1 MHRQMPSIQRIWSG
15 PGWLCAKRSVV
26 PMSSPNDLHFPLQ
39 IGVKWRD
46 AATTFPSFCS
56 PRSPNRTG
64 FGMGRL
70 KPRPTFSLHSSRYWM
85 SSRRASVARAHVVSF
100 SFCNFRCS
108 RQWAYC
114 SRFARWR
121 SSSSFG
127 RNRNLSRDPR
137 SVITLPQLCLLKQWQ
152 VFSGE
157 WQRKTLPWQHGNY
170 LCRLSGCFFLLNLEP
185 PPFPWRLC
193 PWRRFL
199 LAFCVS
205 PASVCIAPL
214 SEGRNLLRPSTRN
227 GTSLPIRPATP
238 CVRPDS

>member
-1 MHRQMPSIQRIWSG
+1 MF
-15 PGWLCAKRSVV
+15 PGKRHTIKHLGFQPVRLCAKRSVV

-46 AATTFPSFCS
+46 AATTFASFCS

-70 KPRPTFSLHSSRYWM
+70 KPRPTFSPHSSRYGT

-100 SFCNFRCS
+100 SFCNFR
-108 RQWAYC
+108 C

-157 WQRKTLPWQHGNY
+157 WQRKTLPWQHRNY

-185 PPFPWRLC
+185 PPFPCRPC
-193 PWRRFL
+193 PWHGSL
-199 LAFCVS
+199 LATSASLASGRTAPPWRGRGLRS
-205 PASVCIAPL
+205 PAA
-214 SEGRNLLRPSTRN
+214 RN
-227 GTSLPIRPATP
+227 GTSPLSRPA
-238 CVRPDS
+238 

>member
-1 MHRQMPSIQRIWSG
+1 
-15 PGWLCAKRSVV
+15 
-26 PMSSPNDLHFPLQ
+26 MSSPNDLHFPLQ

-56 PRSPNRTG
+56 PRSPNRTS
-64 FGMGRL
+64 FGMCRL
-70 KPRPTFSLHSSRYWM
+70 KARPTFSPHSSRYWT
-85 SSRRASVARAHVVSF
+85 SREELPARAHVVSF

-108 RQWAYC
+108 CQWAYC

-157 WQRKTLPWQHGNY
+157 WQRKTLPWQHRNY
-170 LCRLSGCFFLLNLEP
+170 LCRLCGCFFLLNLEP

-199 LAFCVS
+199 LVVS
-205 PASVCIAPL
+205 VARASVCIGRLCQDRGLRNPAARSGTNPPILPETQYVRRDL
-214 SEGRNLLRPSTRN
+214 SECAHRY
-227 GTSLPIRPATP
+227 
-238 CVRPDS
+238 

>member
-1 MHRQMPSIQRIWSG
+1 MF
-15 PGWLCAKRSVV
+15 PGKRHTIKHLGFQPVRLCAKRSVV

-46 AATTFPSFCS
+46 AATTFASFCS

-70 KPRPTFSLHSSRYWM
+70 KPRPTFSPHSSRYGT

-100 SFCNFRCS
+100 SFCNFR
-108 RQWAYC
+108 C

-137 SVITLPQLCLLKQWQ
+137 SVITLPQLYLLKQWQ

-157 WQRKTLPWQHGNY
+157 WQRKRCHGSTAISY
-170 LCRLSGCFFLLNLEP
+170 V
-185 PPFPWRLC
+185 
-193 PWRRFL
+193 
-199 LAFCVS
+199 AS
-205 PASVCIAPL
+205 PAVSSSLIWSRRLFLGGLRLRVV
-214 SEGRNLLRPSTRN
+214 LLLHFS
-227 GTSLPIRPATP
+227 
-238 CVRPDS
+238 

>member
-1 MHRQMPSIQRIWSG
+1 MKSKFENRLLG
-15 PGWLCAKRSVV
+15 PTTSLKANNLPRRKVPTTSWLCAKRSVV

-56 PRSPNRTG
+56 PRSPNRTS
-64 FGMGRL
+64 FGMCRL
-70 KPRPTFSLHSSRYWM
+70 KARPTFSPHSSRYWT
-85 SSRRASVARAHVVSF
+85 SREELPARAHVVSF

-108 RQWAYC
+108 CQWAYC

-157 WQRKTLPWQHGNY
+157 WQRKTLPWQHRNY
-170 LCRLSGCFFLLNLEP
+170 L
-185 PPFPWRLC
+185 
-193 PWRRFL
+193 RR
-199 LAFCVS
+199 
-205 PASVCIAPL
+205 
-214 SEGRNLLRPSTRN
+214 
-227 GTSLPIRPATP
+227 
-238 CVRPDS
+238 